1 MVSRTSRSSLALLC
15 GILLALALGVGVLGG
30 MLWSFGTSAALMEPA
45 LQWDAVPE
53 ELGLTQ
59 ADREPIA
66 RLIADTM
73 AGRVS
78 VFQYKGLFSRQAET
92 HMADCAPLFRL
103 ARTVGLIGFGVFL
116 AALGLCFFCGDWRK
130 SAVGILIGTGILL
143 VCAAALGVWGLID
156 FDSLFTAF
164 HRLMFTNDDW
174 MFPAGDL
181 LITLM
186 PVTFF
191 TRYAAIGG
199 GLWLASLIALAAVAV
214 LLIRKSRKRQA
225 Q

>member
-1 MVSRTSRSSLALLC
+1 M
-15 GILLALALGVGVLGG
+15 
-30 MLWSFGTSAALMEPA
+30 
-45 LQWDAVPE
+45 
-53 ELGLTQ
+53 
-59 ADREPIA
+59 
-66 RLIADTM
+66 
-73 AGRVS
+73 
-78 VFQYKGLFSRQAET
+78 
-92 HMADCAPLFRL
+92 
-103 ARTVGLIGFGVFL
+103 
-116 AALGLCFFCGDWRK
+116 
-130 SAVGILIGTGILL
+130 
-143 VCAAALGVWGLID
+143 WGLID